1 MIPTK
6 KQVLQTAQFHLGD
19 EQGQVFNFNLLEQ
32 PFQLAYRELARVLQ
46 NLGNPRVQTERFY
59 DLPPNTSILDPVTA
73 GITDLGEVEL
83 VEERAVQASVPISNA
98 VASPGWVTITTSAA
112 HPYVTGDLAVLWGI
126 SGLSG

>member
-19 EQGQVFNFNLLEQ
+19 EQGQMFNFNLLEQ

-59 DLPPNTSILDPVTA
+59 DLPPYTSVLDPATA
-73 GITDLGEVEL
+73 GITDLGEIERI
-83 VEERAVQASVPISNA
+83 EERSVQSSVPIANC
-98 VASPGWVTITTSAA
+98 VAAPAFV
-112 HPYVTGDLAVLWGI
+112 
-126 SGLSG
+126 